1 MLFRSYIY
9 LNIFYSLIITEQ
21 WDGNQLED
29 SKQGKSAVKDG
40 NEEKEDETIK
50 TLRIQY
56 YVDDEEEKNNP
67 KNSEEKDNNGNAQL
81 ASQTKEINLNDYN

>member
-21 WDGNQLED
+21 WDGDQLQD
-29 SKQGKSAVKDG
+29 SKQRKSAVKDG

-67 KNSEEKDNNGNAQL
+67 KNSEEKDNNDNAQL
-81 ASQTKEINLNDYN
+81 AS

>member
-21 WDGNQLED
+21 WDGDQLED
-29 SKQGKSAVKDG
+29 NKQTKSALKDA
-40 NEEKEDETIK
+40 NQEKEDETIK

-56 YVDDEEEKNNP
+56 YVDEEEEKNNP
-67 KNSEEKDNNGNAQL
+67 KNSEEKDNNGNSQL
-81 ASQTKEINLNDYN
+81 ASQTKEINLNNYN